1 MKAGID
7 KMVTACQSAKSKL
20 SDAMRSS
27 VSDNMNKNAAITMKE
42 KVDANANTSNIALLK
57 QSVKESCDNSSQMS
71 DSYNYA
77 LKQLTAAD
85 AKRQALIEKLVV
97 AMDGVT
103 ENKTTINI
111 NVGGGGGGGGGMG
124 DCGDRLGCGTGIQ
137 YNNMYTDGYFKPQR
151 IDDMINNVNV
161 PMPYQDLI
169 LF

>member
-1 MKAGID
+1 
-7 KMVTACQSAKSKL
+7 
-20 SDAMRSS
+20 
-27 VSDNMNKNAAITMKE
+27 
-42 KVDANANTSNIALLK
+42 
-57 QSVKESCDNSSQMS
+57 MS

-111 NVGGGGGGGGGMG
+111 NVGGGGGMG

>member
-27 VSDNMNKNAAITMKE
+27 VSDNMNGNAAIIISE
-42 KVDANANTSNIALLK
+42 EVDANANTSNIAFLK
-57 QSVKESCDNSSQMS
+57 QNVKESCDNYSQMS
-71 DSYNYA
+71 DSYNNA
-77 LKQLTAAD
+77 MKRLTAAD

-111 NVGGGGGGGGGMG
+111 NVGGGDGMD
-124 DCGDRLGCGTGIQ
+124 DCGDRLGCGTGIR
-137 YNNMYTDGYFKPQR
+137 YNNMYTDGYFKPQH